1 MAFRTL
7 QTNTAITKPTS
18 GFRPLTAAA
27 PTTPAPE
34 IPSEKNNNLLQS
46 VITNTIARPAI
57 RTAQA
62 VGGAIVHASGN
73 KQAIDNYNQFVNK
86 PTVLPAHLGVVD
98 PQKAFGQGGGKQLA
112 LDTGKSA
119 LDIATFAT
127 GVPLDAALT
136 KYGTKALAPTVEK
149 VINSTAPKFIKNVV
163 EKGAK
168 GIVTA
173 GKNLIQGE
181 AYNTGYNAVNEKP
194 LTENAT
200 SAGVLSVLAPAV
212 LNTGIK
218 TIKNVR
224 NAFKTEHQ
232 INNLEDFY
240 IKNTGGTKSGK
251 KFLDKLGVK
260 TDALNKAGTQGK
272 TAERTLAEHGVMP
285 NVVGTKFDTA
295 TQIKDLTAK
304 TKPYKEL
311 QQKALAEVEMSTP
324 KIKLSELRNE
334 TLAKARSEKNINSG
348 TAKNLTDKINN
359 AFNDLE
365 AEYGSEIPITT
376 LDKIKSARWDNAF
389 GNKALVE
396 ADKLAK
402 DADYLIGNVAK
413 DKIEK
418 IAISSGNEHVA
429 QLNREIGDIF
439 NASKL
444 LEKLDGQTIK
454 GGRLGKYVGT
464 MIGST
469 LGNSVPGKIAGA
481 LGGNAMAEF
490 IMKNEASNPLTQ
502 YVLRKLEKE
511 NPEAYKLTEK
521 WIAQQGKAREARLA
535 LPAPSGKSTINQG
548 RPIEVGSKNNTD
560 YVGNQIR
567 VETGQNTLKTP
578 KTTQKALNQQTRYTQ
593 QVLNANEASKPMG
606 EIQMGAKPKPK
617 KSNLPVATESPKV
630 FTPEVTRYTAKNP
643 ATGGT
648 FKSTKNI
655 EVPKSTQKKT
665 FIQNLK
671 DIPNKQGGFAVGIGY
686 KNEGDLTTKILKD
699 LEGKTTVSKQYILD
713 ATNRGELKQTERDI
727 TRNVLDTMKGDT
739 INVQE
744 FADKVKA
751 ELLPLNIRGASITQ
765 KQAKKE
771 LDKLGLS
778 FENDLSGDGYIVD
791 KNGEFVDYLDLPK
804 STQKVIDAYQGGA
817 QNYGELI
824 GNTKYEGV
832 TLPAEQRGNVKN
844 YKEHIWES
852 PIKTKAGST
861 HFGGSSDSYFGHT
874 RIEDMADNQTR
885 RVIEVQ
891 SDLYQKGNLER
902 EVADRFD
909 PAKTQLSKDKANKLF
924 DYTKRLSGQ
933 GENLS
938 TKEITEYRKLFD
950 EAKTLHE
957 NTVVSSRNKELSKLK
972 QYNDPTAHF
981 RMVREEI
988 KKASQDGKTKL
999 QFPTGETAMKI
1010 EGLTGR
1016 DELWRNIDNMT
1027 TVTPN
1032 NIKVGQT
1039 ISNLNNMSD
1048 WIITDVL
1055 GNGKFKAVPKQK
1067 WDDMDAGIFLYSGEE
1082 KRLNELWGKN
1092 QSTLTQ
1098 AEKAERDA
1106 LFAKADQLKESFQFN
1121 REIPDTE
1128 QFDISGKVDTNNPI
1142 YKFYEKDVQKYLNK
1156 FGGKQVV
1163 DDKGVSWIEIPI
1175 TKEQGKMPVEA
1186 FGKIQLGVVGT
1197 GALVGTGAVA
1207 GSKIIQNQ
1215 KKDNT
1220 PKEIPNNRIQVVKTT
1235 KTNNGNIS
1243 QLQSGTEVRDAHP
1256 KLVKPIENIYKKNPN
1271 LKKGLIEALLMKE
1284 SSFAYDNTN
1293 KNSKRPYAWIG
1304 GLTPIAIKDLKQ
1316 NNIKVNTSTI
1326 EGSLQAMVDYW
1337 NLRTDPKK
1345 SVAENYKN
1353 VYSSGKLK
1361 EEDLKKFEDM
1371 YNYYSKGQKQ
1381 ITRYTK

>member
-18 GFRPLTAAA
+18 GFRPLTATA

-62 VGGAIVHASGN
+62 VGGAIVYASGN

-119 LDIATFAT
+119 LDIATFET
-127 GVPLDAALT
+127 GVPLDSALT
-136 KYGTKALAPTVEK
+136 KYGTKVLAPTVEK

-212 LNTGIK
+212 LKTGIK
-218 TIKNVR
+218 NIKNVR

-285 NVVGTKFDTA
+285 NVVGTKFDTS

-365 AEYGSEIPITT
+365 AEYGSEITITT

-521 WIAQQGKAREARLA
+521 WIAQQGKARQARLA

-548 RPIEVGSKNNTD
+548 RPIEVGAKNNTD

-567 VETGQNTLKTP
+567 VETGKNTLKTP

-606 EIQMGAKPKPK
+606 EIQMGAKPAPRYSGATVELGSTPKVFGADTAAEIIAKKNAPLPVIEMGNKPKPK

-655 EVPKSTQKKT
+655 EVPKTTQKKT

-686 KNEGDLTTKILKD
+686 KNEGNLTTKILKD

-713 ATNRGELKQTERDI
+713 ATNRGELKQAERDI

-744 FADKVKA
+744 FANKVKS
-751 ELLPLNIRGASITQ
+751 ELLPLKRNSTSTKFNGNFDDNPFGQSNQPAYENIVLPEEIRGNI
-765 KQAKKE
+765 
-771 LDKLGLS
+771 
-778 FENDLSGDGYIVD
+778 
-791 KNGEFVDYLDLPK
+791 
-804 STQKVIDAYQGGA
+804 
-817 QNYGELI
+817 
-824 GNTKYEGV
+824 
-832 TLPAEQRGNVKN
+832 KN
-844 YKEHIWES
+844 YRENVYES
-852 PIKTKAGST
+852 PIKTSAGDT
-861 HFGGSSDSYFGHT
+861 HFRNSKLNKGNYFGHT
-874 RIEDMADNQTR
+874 RIEDMADNKTR

-891 SDLYQKGNLER
+891 SDLYQKGNLEK
-902 EVADRFD
+902 EVGTGYDFNY
-909 PAKTQLSKDKANKLF
+909 L
-924 DYTKRLSGQ
+924 
-933 GENLS
+933 
-938 TKEITEYRKLFD
+938 KEL
-950 EAKTLHE
+950 EAKKAAGEMYSKSDLA
-957 NTVVSSRNKELSKLK
+957 NLQAVKKELEKNPSKNPMKLY

-981 RMVREEI
+981 RMIREEI
-988 KKASQDGKTKL
+988 KKAAQDGKTKL

-1010 EGLTGR
+1010 EGLGQ
-1016 DELWRNIDNMT
+1016 E
-1027 TVTPN
+1027 N
-1032 NIKVGQT
+1032 NWMRPSTYATNNYHPLIKDDVKVG
-1039 ISNLNNMSD
+1039 MSVRQGRQGDD

-1055 GNGKFKAVPKQK
+1055 GDGKFKAVPKWNYDEGMK
-1067 WDDMDAGIFLYSGEE
+1067 IVDSG
-1082 KRLNELWGKN
+1082 KK
-1092 QSTLTQ
+1092 TLQ
-1098 AEKAERDA
+1098 EFKDNI
-1106 LFAKADQLKESFQFN
+1106 SN
-1121 REIPDTE
+1121 ITE
-1128 QFDISGKVDTNNPI
+1128 TFDISGKVDTNNPI

-1156 FGGKQVV
+1156 FGGKRVV

-1215 KKDNT
+1215 NKNNT
-1220 PKEIPNNRIQVVKTT
+1220 QKEIPNNRIQVVKTT

-1284 SSFAYDNTN
+1284 SSFGYDNTN